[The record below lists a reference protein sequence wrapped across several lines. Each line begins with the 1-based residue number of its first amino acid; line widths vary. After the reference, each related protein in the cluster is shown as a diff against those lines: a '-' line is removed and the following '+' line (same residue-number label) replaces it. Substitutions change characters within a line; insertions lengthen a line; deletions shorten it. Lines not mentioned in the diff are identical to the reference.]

1 MYLYPYMY
9 LYYISIYNSINIIY
23 KEICFKE
30 LAQKIVES
38 TFVGYVS
45 RPETQAGVD
54 ATA

>member
-30 LAQKIVES
+30 LAHKIVES